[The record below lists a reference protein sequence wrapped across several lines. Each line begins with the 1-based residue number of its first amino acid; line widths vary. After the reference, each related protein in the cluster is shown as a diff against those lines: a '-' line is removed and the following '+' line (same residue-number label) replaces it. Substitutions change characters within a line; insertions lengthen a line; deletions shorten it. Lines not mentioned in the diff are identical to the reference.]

1 MDTGELRRGS
11 PALIAEILDA
21 VIKRLRD
28 PAVLTKIGASKSEV
42 MKAFGQFCREGIVLR
57 CILRLSPGKFVDYL
71 VVCLA
76 TIGRGA
82 RH

>member
-42 MKAFGQFCREGIVLR
+42 MKAFGQFCREGIV
-57 CILRLSPGKFVDYL
+57 
-71 VVCLA
+71 
-76 TIGRGA
+76 
-82 RH
+82 